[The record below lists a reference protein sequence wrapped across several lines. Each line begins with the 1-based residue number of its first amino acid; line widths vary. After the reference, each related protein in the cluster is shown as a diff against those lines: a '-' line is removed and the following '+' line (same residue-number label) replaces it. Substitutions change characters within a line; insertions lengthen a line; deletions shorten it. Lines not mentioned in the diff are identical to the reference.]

1 MVEGVKKMT
10 LKELIKKPYW
20 SPKDL
25 SLAMG
30 ISLTTARRRISIIR
44 KELESQGFINLD
56 NSKAPT
62 KIILERLNI
71 DLQFIESIGGLDEE
85 LNG

>member
-1 MVEGVKKMT
+1 MT

-30 ISLTTARRRISIIR
+30 ISLTTARKRISIIR
-44 KELESQGFINLD
+44 SELETQGFINLD

-62 KIILERLNI
+62 KIIIERLNI
-71 DLQFIESIGGLDEE
+71 DLQFIESMGGLDVE
-85 LNG
+85 LKN

>member
-1 MVEGVKKMT
+1 MT

-30 ISLTTARRRISIIR
+30 ISLTTARKRISIIR
-44 KELESQGFINLD
+44 NELEAQGFINLD

-62 KIILERLNI
+62 KIIIERLNI
-71 DLQFIESIGGLDEE
+71 DLQFIESMGGLDVE
-85 LNG
+85 LKN